1 MAQYRKVVFGD
12 GDSRDVLQGDGEND
26 QDFEKR
32 VLGSNDYISSFDKDT
47 TSSNDTDTP
56 NTDTLS
62 TTDAD
67 TTNTIVANPEEAE
80 SNKQNLAISELYGYE
95 NPELDTS
102 AMDIS
107 PETQDLTGWDY
118 ATALTKEVGIGTATR
133 ILGDDVSKFIPNKVA
148 QGVVRIGVPFAGGW
162 YASVERQKELGQPP
176 SIGNNLVMGIGNV
189 LGWMP
194 SLKNINAAT
203 KITPGVLGR
212 ATAEASV
219 SGAALL
225 GANEASTKIID
236 ENRFPTRKEMGDALL
251 VGAGSGILLGPGA
264 VYGTKYT
271 NVLTNSL
278 DGLFGKLWGKTADDI
293 DRATAAGLIDADDI
307 NKLKT
312 FSLDN
317 VSKAN
322 AKPPKVVKE
331 QDSLFTKPI
340 KDDKKLGKGF
350 LPERVPYKE
359 PTITTPGSGTK
370 PLSEKIAVDNALKK
384 PLVDPEQPNLEMFDS
399 RVFPDAKK
407 HIGAAELRVNHKN
420 AVNILSTI
428 DESPQSLGNLYLKM
442 KAQTVPSTVAG
453 KTITFKKREGELE
466 RIAMGERASKTQA
479 RTDAFKE
486 KHPGLAKSA
495 DNYITHGFIDRQL
508 AKQPEAVAMLKEYR
522 GVVNEFQRRY
532 ISHLDEESFLNLP
545 PEAQLGLLKKSTQN
559 LNPGSVYNVR
569 QFDFI
574 DKVGY
579 EYPIAL
585 KPAAIKEVA
594 IKHIKEQRELGNIV
608 GPKAARTY
616 ANQTLQGYVDIGNS
630 ARGVGVGVNLR
641 NKISGKNAADAFKEK
656 SDIGPAVAKYLGERA
671 DGSSLIPGTLN
682 HLASVVAETDLDV
695 AMLQVLKSS
704 GLVTT
709 QKPVASDTE
718 NMMVPLQLGGRVD
731 VDGMYVP
738 ISVNLAVAET
748 LLSNI
753 NLVGNNPIA
762 QGIQDFVMASNAGS
776 KGVKVLLNPGSYP
789 TNALGA
795 ISVLVAN
802 GVNIANPKNIITY
815 LKAVGYAKDDLFTA
829 PAGGQGS
836 FTQEMINDGKKY
848 GVLVAN
854 NPLTGDMRLNEMG
867 PYKEVLN
874 KVFGIP
880 GVAYTSLDNAAKM
893 LLWLNYINKTI
904 PKIAPGL
911 KDPEKIK
918 QIAAR
923 MVSNHATNYAAIN
936 KGIRFM
942 SQLGFAENFVAHS
955 SDMMRMMYHQIKDS
969 KAMIFQKFGDE
980 YGFDPSHMDPGAMR
994 REGVRRLLSTVAI
1007 TVGARAALNK
1017 VNEERGAD
1025 EETSKRLTRSVLREY
1040 ESSPR
1045 SLSLSFDKA
1054 TGKGTV
1060 ALADYYIPH
1069 LMFPAIYDAVS
1080 KGSLLTDLVKWMQIY
1095 FIGQGRFTGRSLYEA
1110 YGNKDQYGNK
1120 ISQLPEGELEQ
1131 VKERV
1136 YHVVANSFTP
1146 GAYRQA
1152 KKVYTN
1158 KEEKKLS
1165 DNLLK
1170 IASGNR
1176 DRGFEIVKEAYF
1188 PVKKDVESLRTA
1200 KSSFTNAR
1208 DFNGATESELKSMYN
1223 DATTGHLAAFKNLHE
1238 KYHDYLYLGVSE
1250 PDVETLMKDA
1260 GVSQIDIMG
1269 IKDGVYN
1276 PIERVKEYSD
1286 QEYYNE
1292 NIAVIEGNKSKQKA
1306 IEQMGATELG
1316 WKMSKIFVR
1325 ELKKSTKDSGFFSNM
1340 GAANQEKYLR
1350 NHPQLFSK
1358 YKNKISLNAMM
1369 SLNRSGIK

>member
-12 GDSRDVLQGDGEND
+12 GNTRDVQQDEGESN

-32 VLGSNDYISSFDKDT
+32 VLGSNDYISSFD
-47 TSSNDTDTP
+47 TDS
-56 NTDTLS
+56 TDTLS
-62 TTDAD
+62 TTDAY
-67 TTNTIVANPEEAE
+67 TTSTRVVNPKEAK

-102 AMDIS
+102 ALEIS
-107 PETQDLTGWDY
+107 PETQKLTGWDY
-118 ATALTKEVGIGTATR
+118 AEALTKEVGIGTATR
-133 ILGDDVSKFIPNKVA
+133 IIGDDASKFIPNKIG

-162 YASVERQKELGQPP
+162 YASVKRQEELGQPP
-176 SIGNNLVMGIGNV
+176 SIGNNLVMAMGNV
-189 LGWMP
+189 IGWMP
-194 SLKNINAAT
+194 SLKGINAAT
-203 KITPGVLGR
+203 KITPGIVGR

-236 ENRFPTRKEMGDALL
+236 EGRFPTRKEMGDAMA
-251 VGAGSGILLGPGA
+251 VGAGSGIILGPLA
-264 VYGTKYT
+264 TYGTKYT

-307 NKLKT
+307 NKLKA

-322 AKPPKVVKE
+322 VKPQKVVKK
-331 QDSLFTKPI
+331 QDSLFAKPI
-340 KDDKKLGKGF
+340 KDDKKIGKDF

-359 PTITTPGSGTK
+359 PTVTTPGSGTK
-370 PLSEKIAVDNALKK
+370 LLSEKIAVDNALKK
-384 PLVDPEQPNLEMFDS
+384 PLVDPEQPNLEMFDP

-420 AVNILSTI
+420 AIDILSTI
-428 DESPQSLGNLYLKM
+428 DESPQSLGNLYLKL
-442 KAQTVPSTVAG
+442 KAQTVPSTVVG
-453 KTITFKKREGELE
+453 KSIVFKRREGEIE
-466 RIAMGERASKTQA
+466 RIAMSERASKVQA
-479 RTDAFKE
+479 RTDVFKE

-508 AKQPEAVAMLKEYR
+508 AKKPEAVAMLKEYR

-532 ISHLDEESFLNLP
+532 ISHLDEESFLGLKP
-545 PEAQLGLLKKSTQN
+545 DVQLGLLKRATQN
-559 LNPGSVYNVR
+559 LNPTSVYNTK
-569 QFDFI
+569 QYDSF
-574 DKVGY
+574 DKVNY
-579 EYPIAL
+579 EYPVAL
-585 KPAAIKEVA
+585 KPAAIKEIA
-594 IKHIKEQRELGNIV
+594 IGYRKEQSRIGNPV
-608 GPKAARTY
+608 GPKAAKTY
-616 ANQTLQGYVDIGNS
+616 AEQTLQSYVDIGNN
-630 ARGVGVGVNLR
+630 ARGVGKQVGGV
-641 NKISGKNAADAFKEK
+641 SGKNAADGFKEK
-656 SDIGPAVAKYLGERA
+656 SDIGPAVSKYLGERT

-709 QKPVASDTE
+709 QKPVANNTE

-738 ISVNLAVAET
+738 TSVNLAIAET

-762 QGIQDFVMASNAGS
+762 QGIQDFVMASNAAS
-776 KGVKVLLNPGSYP
+776 KGVKVLHNPGSYP

-802 GVNIANPKNIITY
+802 GINILNPKNIITY

-854 NPLTGDMRLNEMG
+854 NPLTGDMRLNEVG

-874 KVFGIP
+874 TVFGKT

-955 SDMMRMMYHQIKDS
+955 ADMMRMMHHQIKDNL
-969 KAMIFQKFGDE
+969 AMISQKFGDE
-980 YGFDPSHMDPGAMR
+980 YGFDPSHMDPKAMR
-994 REGVRRLLSTVAI
+994 MEGIRRLLSTVAI

-1025 EETSKRLTRSVLREY
+1025 EEVSKRLTRSVLREY

-1060 ALADYYIPH
+1060 ALADYYVPH

-1080 KGSLLTDLVKWMQIY
+1080 KGSIGTDLPKWAQIY

-1110 YGNKDQYGNK
+1110 YANKDQYGNK

-1131 VKERV
+1131 IKERV
-1136 YHVVANSFTP
+1136 YHVFANSFTP

-1158 KEEKKLS
+1158 KEERKLS

-1170 IASGNR
+1170 IVSGNR
-1176 DRGFEIVKEAYF
+1176 DRDFEIVKEAYF

-1250 PDVETLMKDA
+1250 PEVETLMKDA

-1292 NIAVIEGNKSKQKA
+1292 NIAEIEGNSNKQKA
-1306 IEQMGATELG
+1306 IEQLGATELG
-1316 WKMSKIFVR
+1316 LKMSKIFVR
-1325 ELKKSTKDSGFFSNM
+1325 ELKKSTRDSGLFSNM
-1340 GAANQEKYLR
+1340 GSANQEKYLR
-1350 NHPQLFSK
+1350 NHPKLFSK
-1358 YKNKISLNAMM
+1358 YKNKISLKTMM
-1369 SLNRSGIK
+1369 SLNKSGIK